1 MRSSHVAPVLAL
13 LLLRSLAQTPA
24 APSFEVVAIRPYV
37 APVAPA
43 ANGNKRMVGGMRMT
57 FSGPRATAD
66 GATLRSLVIFA
77 YGLKDYEI
85 AESGWPS
92 WSSQRFYVAAKA
104 EGSAALRPDEFR
116 VLFQELLRDRFE
128 LKFHRETKEMSGF
141 LLTVAKGGPKMQLS
155 ASDTGPTM
163 STGGSDHPEQTFA
176 AWTMDQFARQ
186 LTFHVHEPVLD
197 GTGLT
202 GRYDFKLTWSDDNS
216 AYPGFLNAL
225 QEQLGL
231 KLERRKERIQVFV
244 VDGASKPSV
253 E

>member
-1 MRSSHVAPVLAL
+1 MRSTHVVPVLAL
-13 LLLRSLAQTPA
+13 MLLRALAQTSA

-37 APVAPA
+37 APPSPTV
-43 ANGNKRMVGGMRMT
+43 NGKKRMDGGMRMT
-57 FSGPRATAD
+57 FSGPRATVN
-66 GATLRSLVIFA
+66 GATLQSLVMFA
-77 YGLKDYEI
+77 YDLKDYEI

-104 EGSAALRPDEFR
+104 EGSAALGPDQFR
-116 VLFQELLRDRFE
+116 VLFQALLRDRFE
-128 LKFHRETKEMSGF
+128 LKFHREAKEMSGF
-141 LLTVAKGGPKMQLS
+141 LLTVAKDGPKMKLS
-155 ASDTGPTM
+155 APDAGPTM
-163 STGGSDHPEQTFA
+163 SAGGSDHAEQTFA

-197 GTGLT
+197 DTGLA

-216 AYPGFLNAL
+216 AYPSFFTAL

-231 KLERRKERIQVFV
+231 KLERHKGPVQIFV
-244 VDGASKPSV
+244 VDSASKPSV